1 MNIKDL
7 KCFEAVYEQKSINK
21 AAKQLYI
28 TPQGLGSN
36 IKALEHELDTVLF
49 LRAKQGVTPTESAH
63 LLYKRAGLL
72 IDEFEQIKNEVEQ
85 LSHREDVLR
94 IGCACGVFNVIPFK
108 LIQDFIEEN
117 TPVKVEWCEY
127 ANSEVKAMV
136 DASEIE
142 YGFIV
147 GGWKSEDNV
156 VRKLAE
162 NDVCLLAYE
171 GHPLYDREKVTID
184 MLREEP
190 LITLNEHFNL
200 YHDFRKACQ
209 VRGFEPRIIAK
220 TADANFQHK
229 LCRQKYGLAI
239 VTAFSLEGIQMD
251 GLRAIPFEEELKWE
265 VYGVYRKAIESYH
278 LIQKFEE
285 FIRQNM
291 GHK

>member
-7 KCFEAVYEQKSINK
+7 KSFEAVYERKSINQ

-36 IKALEHELDTVLF
+36 IRALERELGTVLF
-49 LRAKQGVTPTESAH
+49 ERDKQGVTPTESAH

-72 IDEFEQIKNEVEQ
+72 IEEFEQIKNEVEQ
-85 LSHREDVLR
+85 LSRREDVLR

-117 TPVKVEWCEY
+117 APVKVEWCEY
-127 ANSEVKAMV
+127 ANSEVKAMI

-147 GGWKSEDNV
+147 GGWDSEDNV

-162 NDVCLLAYE
+162 NDVYLLAYE
-171 GHPLYDREKVTID
+171 GHPLYGQEKVSID
-184 MLREEP
+184 MLKGEP

-209 VRGFEPRIIAK
+209 VRGFEPKIIAK

-239 VTAFSLEGIQMD
+239 VTAFSLEDIQMN
-251 GLRAIPFEEELKWE
+251 GIRAIPFEEELKWE
-265 VYGVYRKAIESYH
+265 VHGVYRKAIQSYR
-278 LIQKFEE
+278 LIRRFDE
-285 FIRQNM
+285 FLRKNI
-291 GHK
+291 

>member
-7 KCFEAVYEQKSINK
+7 KSFEAVYEQQSINK

-36 IKALEHELDTVLF
+36 IRSLERELDTVLF
-49 LRAKQGVTPTESAH
+49 ERDKQGVRPTESAQ

-72 IDEFEQIKNEVEQ
+72 IEEFEQIKNEVEQ

-117 TPVKVEWCEY
+117 APVKVEWCEY
-127 ANSEVKAMV
+127 ANSEVKAMI

-147 GGWKSEDNV
+147 GGWDSEDNV
-156 VRKLAE
+156 VGKLAE
-162 NDVCLLAYE
+162 NDVYLLAYK
-171 GHPLYDREKVTID
+171 GHPLYGQEKVSID
-184 MLREEP
+184 MLKGEP

-209 VRGFEPRIIAK
+209 VRGFEPKVIAK

-239 VTAFSLEGIQMD
+239 VTAFSLEDIQMN
-251 GLRAIPFEEELKWE
+251 GIRAIPFEEELKWE
-265 VYGVYRKAIESYH
+265 VHGVYRKAIQSYR
-278 LIQKFEE
+278 LIRQFEE
-285 FIRQNM
+285 FLRKNM
-291 GHK
+291 

>member
-7 KCFEAVYEQKSINK
+7 KSFEAVYEQQSINK

-36 IKALEHELDTVLF
+36 IRSLERELDTVLF
-49 LRAKQGVTPTESAH
+49 ERDKQGVRPTESAQ
-63 LLYKRAGLL
+63 LLYKRAELL
-72 IDEFEQIKNEVEQ
+72 IEEFEQIKNEVEQ

-117 TPVKVEWCEY
+117 APVKVEWCEY
-127 ANSEVKAMV
+127 ANSEVKAMI

-147 GGWKSEDNV
+147 GGWDSEDNV

-162 NDVCLLAYE
+162 NDVYLLAYE
-171 GHPLYDREKVTID
+171 GHLLYGQEKVSID
-184 MLREEP
+184 MLKGEP

-209 VRGFEPRIIAK
+209 VRGFEPKVIAK

-239 VTAFSLEGIQMD
+239 VTAFSLEDIQMN
-251 GLRAIPFEEELKWE
+251 GIRAIPFEEELKWE
-265 VYGVYRKAIESYH
+265 VHGVYRKAIQSYR
-278 LIQKFEE
+278 LIRQFEE
-285 FIRQNM
+285 FLRKNM
-291 GHK
+291 

>member
-7 KCFEAVYEQKSINK
+7 KSFEAVYERKSINQ

-36 IKALEHELDTVLF
+36 IRALERELGTVLF
-49 LRAKQGVTPTESAH
+49 ERDKQGVTPTESAH
-63 LLYKRAGLL
+63 LLYKRAELL
-72 IDEFEQIKNEVEQ
+72 IEEFEQIKNEVEQ

-94 IGCACGVFNVIPFK
+94 IGCACGVFNVIPFQ
-108 LIQDFIEEN
+108 LIQDFTRKN
-117 TPVKVEWCEY
+117 APVKVEWCEY
-127 ANSEVKAMV
+127 SNSEVKAMI

-147 GGWKSEDNV
+147 GGWDSEDNV

-162 NDVCLLAYE
+162 NDVHLLAYE
-171 GHPLYDREKVTID
+171 GHPLYGQKKVSID
-184 MLREEP
+184 MLKNEP

-229 LCRQKYGLAI
+229 LCRQKYGLAV
-239 VTAFSLEGIQMD
+239 VTAFSMEDIQMN
-251 GLRAIPFEEELKWE
+251 GIRAIPFEENLKWE
-265 VYGVYRKAIESYH
+265 VYGVYRKAIQSYR
-278 LIQKFEE
+278 LIKQFEE
-285 FIRQNM
+285 FLKKSI
-291 GHK
+291 